1 MATQLYMSR
10 PRWIAVLIVALSV
23 LLVWWSV
30 AIRLGGAVEL
40 DRQRM
45 RQEALEFKITALR
58 WQRDA
63 LNAGEIVEIR
73 EQARDRLLTDP
84 DSLPELVDTL
94 QDIASRNGIVVSVEI
109 DASQPFGE
117 VHGVSMRDLKLRF
130 SGVDYDLLVR
140 YLGALED
147 LSDQWVFVV
156 RDLSLASRGGDVEVN
171 GWVEVRFWTKPGA
184 EPEEQDSL
192 F

>member
-1 MATQLYMSR
+1 MATQFYMSR

-73 EQARDRLLTDP
+73 EQARDRLLADP

-109 DASQPFGE
+109 GASQLFGE
-117 VHGVSMRDLKLRF
+117 VRGVSTRDLKLRF

-147 LSDQWVFVV
+147 LSNQWVFVV
-156 RDLSLASRGGDVEVN
+156 RDLSLTSRGGDVEVN